1 MTATTWGYALSSEEH
16 RPSDMVRYARQA
28 EDAGF
33 GFIGISDH
41 FHPWTDSQGE
51 SPFVWS
57 VLGGIAEATERIELI
72 TGVTA
77 PIIRTHP
84 AIIAQAAATTADM
97 MPGRFS
103 LGVGSGEALNEH
115 IFGDR
120 WPPADVRLE
129 MLEEAIAVIRLLW
142 QGGSQSHE
150 GKHYCVENARIYT
163 LPDELPPIVVAAG
176 GEKAASLAGR
186 CGDGL
191 MSTSPE
197 SDVIKAW
204 SDAGGT
210 GPKYAQ
216 VTVLWHEDEA
226 TAKKM
231 ALELWPNGG
240 VTGQLSQDLPTP
252 AHFEQAAEMVDEEA
266 VAKKV
271 VCGPDVG
278 KHVAMIDKY
287 RDAGFDHIY
296 LHQVGPDQEG
306 FFRFWDKELSGRL

>member
-1 MTATTWGYALSSEEH
+1 LTNWGYALSSEEH
-16 RPSDMVRYARQA
+16 LPNDMVRYARMA

-33 GFIGISDH
+33 SFVGVSDH
-41 FHPWTDSQGE
+41 FHPWTDSQGQ

-57 VLGGIAEATERIELI
+57 VLGAIAQATERVEVI

-77 PIIRTHP
+77 PIIRIHP
-84 AIIAQAAATTADM
+84 GIVAQAAATTAAM

-103 LGVGSGEALNEH
+103 LGVGTGEALNEH

-129 MLEEAIAVIRLLW
+129 MLEEAIDVIRLLW
-142 QGGSQSHE
+142 QGGNQSHE
-150 GKHYCVENARIYT
+150 GKHYRVENARIYT
-163 LPDELPPIVVAAG
+163 LPDPLPPIVVAAA
-176 GEKAASLAGR
+176 GEKAAQLAGR
-186 CGDGL
+186 AGDGL
-191 MSTSPE
+191 MSTAPDP
-197 SDVIKAW
+197 DVIRTW
-204 SDAGGT
+204 TEAGGS

-231 ALELWPNGG
+231 AYELWPNAGAS
-240 VTGQLSQDLPTP
+240 GQLSQDLPTP
-252 AHFEQAAEMVDEEA
+252 THFEQAAEMVDEDS
-266 VAKKV
+266 VAEKV

-278 KHVAMIDKY
+278 RHVAMIDKY

-296 LHQVGPDQEG
+296 IHQVGPDQEG
-306 FFRFWDKELSGRL
+306 FFRFWKDELSSRL

>member
-1 MTATTWGYALSSEEH
+1 
-16 RPSDMVRYARQA
+16 
-28 EDAGF
+28 
-33 GFIGISDH
+33 
-41 FHPWTDSQGE
+41 
-51 SPFVWS
+51 
-57 VLGGIAEATERIELI
+57 
-72 TGVTA
+72 
-77 PIIRTHP
+77 
-84 AIIAQAAATTADM
+84 M

-150 GKHYCVENARIYT
+150 GKHYRVENARIYT
-163 LPDELPPIVVAAG
+163 LPDPLPPIVVAAA
-176 GEKAASLAGR
+176 GEKAATLAGR

-191 MSTSPE
+191 MSTSPDA
-197 SDVIKAW
+197 DVVKTWAE
-204 SDAGGT
+204 AGGT

-216 VTVLWHEDEA
+216 VTVLWHEDED

-231 ALELWPNGG
+231 AYELWPNAG

-252 AHFEQAAEMVDEEA
+252 AHFEQAAEMVDADA
-266 VAKKV
+266 VAEKV

-296 LHQVGPDQEG
+296 LHQVGPYQEG
-306 FFRFWDKELSGRL
+306 FFRFWDEQLSNRL